1 MTCLSTPRTDLST
14 IRVRPMID
22 RLLFPETFADTLAQL
37 WMNEVHRTQLLK
49 ERNFLAVR
57 ALDSLV
63 CGAVR
68 EPVVLA
74 NGMIPKQ

>member
-1 MTCLSTPRTDLST
+1 
-14 IRVRPMID
+14 MID
-22 RLLFPETFADTLAQL
+22 RLLFPETFADTLARL
-37 WMNEVHRTQLLK
+37 WVNEVPRTQLLE

-68 EPVVLA
+68 ELVVLVS
-74 NGMIPKQ
+74 GMIPKQ